1 VAELVTY
8 KLDGAVAT
16 ITMDDGKV
24 NSLSPAMLTALDAA
38 LDRAAA
44 DRAVVVL
51 TGREGRFCAGFDLGV
66 LRAGG
71 STAHE
76 MLMRGFK
83 LCERLLSFP
92 LPTVAA
98 CNGHAI
104 AAGSFLL
111 LSCDVRL
118 GAAGAFKI
126 GANEVAIGLTMPY
139 TAIELMRQRL
149 SPRFFSRLVLTA
161 EILAPDDAVLAGF
174 LDQTV
179 PAAEV
184 LVDAQE
190 LAISFGKLDLKA
202 HAESKQRVRES
213 TFVAVR
219 RALELDDADL
229 RSRF

>member
-1 VAELVTY
+1 MAELVTY
-8 KLDGAVAT
+8 QLDASVAT

-24 NSLSPAMLTALDAA
+24 NSLSPNMLAALNGA

-51 TGREGRFCAGFDLGV
+51 TGREGRFSAGFDLGV

-71 STAHE
+71 AAAHA
-76 MLMRGFK
+76 MLMGGFK

-111 LSCDVRL
+111 LACDVRL
-118 GAAGAFKI
+118 GASGAFKI

-149 SPRFFSRLVLTA
+149 NPRFFSRLALTA

-184 LVDAQE
+184 VADAQQ
-190 LAISFGKLDLKA
+190 LAISFTKLDLKA
-202 HAESKQRVRES
+202 HAESKQRIRES
-213 TFVAVR
+213 TLAAVR
-219 RALELDDADL
+219 KALELDDADL
-229 RSRF
+229 RTRF

>member
-16 ITMDDGKV
+16 ITMDDGKA
-24 NSLSPAMLTALDAA
+24 NSLSPNMLAALNSA

-44 DRAVVVL
+44 DNAVVVL
-51 TGREGRFCAGFDLGV
+51 TGREGRFSAGFDLGV

-71 STAHE
+71 TEAHG
-76 MLMRGFK
+76 MLMGGFK

-104 AAGSFLL
+104 AAGSFIL

-139 TAIELMRQRL
+139 TAIEVMRQRL
-149 SPRFFSRLVLTA
+149 NPRFFSRCALTA

-190 LAISFGKLDLKA
+190 LAIGFAKLDLKA
-202 HAESKQRVRES
+202 HAASKLRVREA
-213 TFVAVR
+213 TFAAVR
-219 RALELDDADL
+219 KAVELDDADL